1 MSNKTNNAMPI
12 TAAGMYKY
20 NVAANNIR
28 VLAKLTVDDSTAKT
42 FPVLSTEFKRYDRYQ
57 VDCSI
62 DGKAY
67 ISGAKGSITTGT
79 IALLDGFITQC
90 GADGKA
96 TSNTEG
102 ALKCFGKLKEN
113 NKVTIALYA
122 SSNTSPDVTFS
133 GVITGTEIRTE
144 IVEGMPL
151 HIIRLSVIGGLS

>member
-1 MSNKTNNAMPI
+1 MSNKTNNIMPI

-20 NVAANNIR
+20 NVADNNTR
-28 VLAKLTVDDSTAKT
+28 VLAKLAVNGTKKT

-67 ISGAKGSITTGT
+67 ISGAGGSITTGA

-96 TSNTEG
+96 AN
-102 ALKCFGKLKEN
+102 
-113 NKVTIALYA
+113 LYPA
-122 SSNTSPDVTFS
+122 A
-133 GVITGTEIRTE
+133 
-144 IVEGMPL
+144 
-151 HIIRLSVIGGLS
+151 GGI